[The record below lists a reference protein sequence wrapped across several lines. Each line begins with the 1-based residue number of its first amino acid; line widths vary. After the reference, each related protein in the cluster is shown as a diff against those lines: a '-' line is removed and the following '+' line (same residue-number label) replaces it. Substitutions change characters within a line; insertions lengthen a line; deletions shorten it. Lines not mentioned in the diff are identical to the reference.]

1 MNTTT
6 TKGTNET
13 APVEFLT
20 RRELARRWKCSTETV
35 KRRQASGMLR
45 PVRLGARKLLYRLA
59 EIEAIEN
66 NTNAG
71 QGASGAAAATG
82 SIHAGGAR

>member
-6 TKGTNET
+6 IKGTNEA

-59 EIEAIEN
+59 DIEAIE
-66 NTNAG
+66 
-71 QGASGAAAATG
+71 SGAVAAG
-82 SIHAGGAR
+82 INAGGAQ